1 MDADGATLV
10 AAAYVGRLYH
20 SADSG
25 VTWTELRPVGDV
37 DRNWQA
43 VAVDADGFHIV
54 AAVDGGSVW
63 TSSDGGATWSD
74 AQPAGVT
81 AAAWQCCASST
92 DGSRLI
98 AGAYQGRLYTGLATW
113 SLSYA
118 CAAGGVIAGTTS
130 QTVNYGASGTSV
142 TAVPHAGYHFV
153 SWSDASTVNPR
164 TDTNVTADIAVTATF
179 AVDTFAITASAG
191 ANGAIDPSGSV
202 SVNYGS
208 TQSFTINPSTGY
220 HVLDV
225 LVDGST
231 VGAVPS
237 CTFTNVTAN
246 HTIAASFAIT
256 TYTLTVNVPG
266 SGSVAKSPD
275 RSSYTDGTWVQ
286 LTATPA
292 TGYTFTGWSGDLTD
306 TTTNPA
312 TVTMDANKVI
322 TASFAIDTFTVT
334 PSTGSNGSISPS
346 TLQTIDYG
354 SNLTFTMTPNTGYHV
369 SSVLVDGAPA
379 TLTAAAYTF
388 TNVTAG
394 HTIAATFAV
403 DTFVITVISGF
414 HGTVTPGTGLL
425 PCHADQAYVVKPDAG
440 HMIDTLTVDGVV
452 VNEATNRLGYTVT
465 LTSIEDAHTIV
476 ATFTSIPDLTAPVND
491 VPSFTKGADQTVLE
505 DCGLQTVARWA
516 TSIST
521 GPADEAGQ
529 AIDFIVTNDN
539 TTLFSTQPAL
549 AANGTLTYTPAANG
563 NGTATVTVSIHDNG
577 RTTSGGVDTSAPQTF
592 TITVNPCNDAPV
604 NTVRPS
610 IDGNLFVN
618 REVHAVIGNW
628 NDNVDFVPGHLT
640 YTYQWL
646 RARDAAGTGLV
657 LIPGAIASTYAI
669 SPIDEGMYIAVC
681 VTCTD
686 DGEGLPVSMSTSV
699 DSAFLPARYLDITP
713 PTIELPDFSSWP
725 GVTGMSGGT
734 APSFTVN
741 RSPFDLQFMVEDN
754 LSSVQWKVAVNGV
767 EASSSVGTGTI
778 DRSVSLT
785 EGTNRVDSTAVDQ
798 AGNRAE
804 RRLTITLDTHA
815 PEVVLPRPLTR
826 MVTGTTL
833 NVEGTISDEL
843 SGVRSLR
850 IDGTEVIPYLDGTF
864 TVSLPLKR
872 GLNTIAVETLDN
884 AGNHGSFTWVV
895 GLIPVQQQRARR
907 TIDLTIDS
915 AVMVVDGA
923 SVTMDVAPLIR
934 EDRTLLPFRALVEE
948 LGGSIA
954 WNAKTRQVTVKARGV
969 TMVLTI
975 GKNSATVNGKS
986 ILIDAANKK
995 VVPIILGS
1003 RTFLPLRFAAEQLG
1017 LDIAWYAPTR
1027 TVTITWEP

>member
-1 MDADGATLV
+1 V
-10 AAAYVGRLYH
+10 
-20 SADSG
+20 
-25 VTWTELRPVGDV
+25 
-37 DRNWQA
+37 
-43 VAVDADGFHIV
+43 
-54 AAVDGGSVW
+54 
-63 TSSDGGATWSD
+63 
-74 AQPAGVT
+74 
-81 AAAWQCCASST
+81 
-92 DGSRLI
+92 
-98 AGAYQGRLYTGLATW
+98 
-113 SLSYA
+113 
-118 CAAGGVIAGTTS
+118 
-130 QTVNYGASGTSV
+130 
-142 TAVPHAGYHFV
+142 
-153 SWSDASTVNPR
+153 
-164 TDTNVTADIAVTATF
+164 NVTADIAVTATF

-208 TQSFTINPSTGY
+208 TQSFTINPSPGY

-275 RSSYTDGTWVQ
+275 RSNYTDGTWVQ

-369 SSVLVDGAPA
+369 SSVFVDGAPA

-403 DTFVITVISGF
+403 DTFVITVILGS

-425 PCHADQAYVVKPDAG
+425 PYHADQAYVVKPDAG

-539 TTLFSTQPAL
+539 TTLFSMQPAL

-610 IDGNLFVN
+610 IAGNLLVN
-618 REVHAVIGNW
+618 YEVYAVNGSW
-628 NDNVDFVPGHLT
+628 NDAIDMDVSGTSVLS
-640 YTYQWL
+640 YAYQWL
-646 RARDAAGTGLV
+646 RARDAAGTGLA
-657 LIPGAIASTYAI
+657 LIPGATVSTYIVA
-669 SPIDEGMYIAVC
+669 PIDEGMYLAVR

-686 DGEGLPVSMSTSV
+686 NGVGLPVSMSTSA
-699 DSAFLPARYLDITP
+699 DSAFLPARYLDMMP

-725 GVTGMSGGT
+725 GVTGASGGT

-741 RSPFDLQFMVEDN
+741 RSPFDLHFTVQDDR
-754 LSSVQWKVAVNGV
+754 SSVQWKVAVNGA
-767 EASSSVGTGTI
+767 ETSSSAGIGTI
-778 DRSVSLT
+778 DRLMSLT
-785 EGTNRVDSTAVDQ
+785 EGTNRVDITAVDQ

-804 RRLTITLDTHA
+804 RHLTITLDTHA
-815 PEVVLPRPLTR
+815 PEAVLPRPLTR
-826 MVTGTTL
+826 MVTGMTL
-833 NVEGTISDEL
+833 NVEGTIRDEL
-843 SGVRSLR
+843 SGVRSLS
-850 IDGTEVIPYLDGTF
+850 IGGTEVVPYLDGTF
-864 TVSLPLKR
+864 TVSLSLKR

-895 GLIPVQQQRARR
+895 DLTPVQQQRTRR

-969 TMVLTI
+969 TIVLTI

-1003 RTFLPLRFAAEQLG
+1003 RTFLPVRFIAEQLG
-1017 LDIAWYAPTR
+1017 LDIGWYAPTR